1 MKFNI
6 VAIKLFSKKGYLEN
20 LYFFKVKILYKNISL
35 VILNFSLNMKYIF
48 NLIIYCFIFSSSF
61 GFQKNDTDL
70 LLQKDANEVNR
81 LNSTAYQNRLTD
93 PVQTISTAKKALK
106 IAKEL
111 NFKNGEA
118 EAYRV
123 LGIGFY
129 YLNQRDSSLNNYLLG
144 LNLFIK
150 NNNELGEAKVSN
162 NIGNL
167 WLDID
172 YDKSLFYFN
181 KTLKIAKKFNKKD
194 LIAGSYLN
202 IGNAYTRKK
211 NYTIALKNYEKSSKI
226 FNEINNPIGIT
237 QSLQNRGVIYYSI
250 NQFDK
255 AEKIL
260 LEANLKSK
268 QFELNSSVAS
278 INLTLTS
285 IYIAKNKFNEAEKF
299 LEEGRAFAKLVN
311 DEKKIYDY
319 TYTNYEL
326 EYQRKNYAKA
336 IVYLKE
342 VHDQDSV
349 FYKQNISSNINLIQE
364 TLKQQQVQSENERII
379 ENQKNAIKLTIAATA
394 VLILAFMVIFLLV
407 RTNKKSKKSN
417 AELQRLN
424 DEVKQQKNNVDRI
437 NQKLEEI
444 ITERTKDLII
454 KNQKLG
460 EYSSHLSHQI
470 RAPVA
475 TLKGLML
482 LIEAEAVNFEEI
494 VPQINKC
501 VDNID
506 IQILDINDAL
516 HDPTRYHLNRKN

>member
-1 MKFNI
+1 MKYLFNI
-6 VAIKLFSKKGYLEN
+6 
-20 LYFFKVKILYKNISL
+20 
-35 VILNFSLNMKYIF
+35 
-48 NLIIYCFIFSSSF
+48 IIYCFIFSSSF
-61 GFQKNDTDL
+61 GFQKNDTSL
-70 LLQKDANEVNR
+70 LLEKDTSEVNR
-81 LNSTAYQNRLTD
+81 LNSAAYKNRLTD

-106 IAKEL
+106 IANEL
-111 NFKNGEA
+111 NFKNGVA

-123 LGIGFY
+123 LGIGYY

-144 LNLFIK
+144 LNLFQKIQNK
-150 NNNELGEAKVSN
+150 IGEAKVSN

-167 WLDID
+167 WAEID
-172 YDKSLFYFN
+172 YDKSLEYFN
-181 KTLKIAKKFNKKD
+181 STLVIAKKYNLKE
-194 LIAGSYLN
+194 LIAGCYLN
-202 IGNAYTRKK
+202 IGNAYYRKK
-211 NYTIALKNYEKSSKI
+211 NYSIALKNYQLSSKI
-226 FNEINNPIGIT
+226 FNNLNNPIVIT
-237 QSLQNRGVIYYSI
+237 QSLQNRGVIYYSL
-250 NQFDK
+250 NQYTK
-255 AEKIL
+255 AIDL
-260 LEANLKSK
+260 LIEANLKAK
-268 QFELNSSVAS
+268 EFELNSSVAS

-285 IYIAKNKFNEAEKF
+285 SFIALGNYQLAEKY
-299 LEEGRAFAKLVN
+299 LEEGRAFAKLIN
-311 DEKKIYDY
+311 DGKKIYDY

-326 EYQRKNYAKA
+326 ENQRKNYAKA
-336 IVYLKE
+336 IIYLKE
-342 VHDQDSV
+342 VHDQDSIL
-349 FYKQNISSNINLIQE
+349 YKENISSNINLIQQ

-379 ENQKNAIKLTIAATA
+379 ENQKNAKKLTIAATA

>member
-1 MKFNI
+1 LQLIF
-6 VAIKLFSKKGYLEN
+6 FQKKGTWKIYISFKLKFSTISIN
-20 LYFFKVKILYKNISL
+20 LIIS
-35 VILNFSLNMKYIF
+35 NFSLNMKYVF

-61 GFQKNDTDL
+61 GFQINENNL
-70 LLQKDANEVNR
+70 LLVKDTNEVYR
-81 LNSTAYQNRLTD
+81 LNSNAYQNRLTD

-106 IAKEL
+106 IANEL

-123 LGIGFY
+123 LGIGYY
-129 YLNQRDSSLNNYLLG
+129 YLNQRDSALNNYLLG

-172 YDKSLFYFN
+172 YDKSLFYFD

-202 IGNAYTRKK
+202 IGNAYFRKK
-211 NYTIALKNYEKSSKI
+211 NYSIALKNYQESSEI
-226 FNEINNPIGIT
+226 FNELNNPIGIT

-250 NQFDK
+250 NNFEK
-255 AEKIL
+255 AIALL
-260 LEANLKSK
+260 LEANQKAK
-268 QFELNSSVAS
+268 QFELNASVGS

-285 IYIAKNKFNEAEKF
+285 SYIATGNYSLAEKY
-299 LEEGRAFAKLVN
+299 LEEGKAFAKIVN
-311 DEKKIYDY
+311 DEKRIYDY
-319 TYTNYEL
+319 IYTNYEL

-349 FYKQNISSNINLIQE
+349 FYKQNIASNINLIQE

-379 ENQKNAIKLTIAATA
+379 ENQKNAKKLTIAATA